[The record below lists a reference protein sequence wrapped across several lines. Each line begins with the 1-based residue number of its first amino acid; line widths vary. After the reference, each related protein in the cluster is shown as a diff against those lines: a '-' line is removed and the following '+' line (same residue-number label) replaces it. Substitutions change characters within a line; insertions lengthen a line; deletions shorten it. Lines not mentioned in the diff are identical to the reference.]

1 MSDTTTR
8 NTTDFGL
15 ALVEAG
21 YLFPTGIQGV
31 LGRSSNYAAIANG
44 LNALVDAW
52 GADLGA
58 TGIQFPPVVNRA
70 TFEETNYVQSFPD
83 LMGAIH
89 VFTGGNKE
97 HAELMRRSESGK
109 DWSDLL
115 EMADVFLASAAC
127 HPVYPMCTGTL
138 PSEGK
143 YFNVFSYCFRHE
155 PSEDPARMQTFQMHE
170 IVFVGTPE
178 EAQEH
183 RDAGLE
189 VGISILRRLGLDMDV
204 IPAND
209 PFFGRLGTAMA
220 KGQQDEVLKL
230 EGTTPIGS
238 PDHQVAIIS
247 GNCHRDHFGS
257 PFSIETADGA
267 VAHSACVAFGVDRIT
282 LALLWNHGLD
292 LDRWPAEVK
301 EALTL

>member
-1 MSDTTTR
+1 MSDSR
-8 NTTDFGL
+8 DFGL

-21 YLFPTGIQGV
+21 FLFPTGILGV
-31 LGRSSNYAAIANG
+31 LGRSQQYAAIANG

-52 GADLGA
+52 GSDVGA
-58 TGIQFPPVVNRA
+58 TGIQFPPVVNKA

-89 VFTGGNKE
+89 VFKGGNKE
-97 HAELMRRSESGK
+97 HAELLRRSESGK
-109 DWSDLL
+109 DWSELL

-138 PSEGK
+138 PAAGR
-143 YFNVFSYCFRHE
+143 YFNVSSYCFRHE

-170 IVFVGTPE
+170 IVFVGSPDA
-178 EAQEH
+178 AQEH

-189 VGISILRRLGLDMDV
+189 VGISILQRLGLDMTV

-220 KGQQDEVLKL
+220 TNQKDEVLKL

-238 PDHQVAIIS
+238 PDHPVAIIS

-257 PFSIETADGA
+257 PFSIQSEDGET
-267 VAHSACVAFGVDRIT
+267 AHSACVAFGVDRIT
-282 LALLWNHGLD
+282 LALLWHHGLD
-292 LDRWPAEVK
+292 VDGWPADVR